1 MPKNPQWIELENRL
15 RNLIESATELTETV
29 KWGMPVFTLDGKNVL
44 GFAGMKH
51 HFAVWFYNGVFLKD
65 QHQVLINAQ
74 EGKTKAMR
82 QWRME
87 SEADLDEKVFL
98 ELVQEAISNEQKG
111 LVWKPEKSKE
121 LELPDL
127 LKEKLKADSKL
138 KKAFELL
145 TPYKQKEY
153 AEYITEA
160 KREATQVSRLEKIIP
175 MILEGKGLNDR
186 YK

>member
-1 MPKNPQWIELENRL
+1 MPKNSQWIELENRL
-15 RNLIESATELTETV
+15 RNLIESSTDLSETV
-29 KWGMPVFTLDGKNVL
+29 KWGIPVFTHEGKNVL

-65 QHQVLINAQ
+65 PHQVLINAQ

-87 SEADLDEKVFL
+87 SEEDLDEKVFL
-98 ELVQEAISNEQKG
+98 ELVREAISNEQKG

-121 LELPDL
+121 LELPLL
-127 LKEKLKADSKL
+127 LKEKLKTDLSL
-138 KKAFELL
+138 QKAFELL
-145 TPYKQKEY
+145 PPYKQKEY
-153 AEYITEA
+153 AEYIAEA
-160 KREATQVSRLEKIIP
+160 KREATRISRMEKIIP
-175 MILEGKGLNDR
+175 MILQGVGLNDR